1 MVPKEVPKMVSRW
14 VPTFCFFASLCDAEG
29 GFMQAFYL
37 SRNQHGYFRVRFPDP
52 VTGKLGK
59 AKSTHTKNR
68 QQATLIADEW
78 YRNGPPAGRSCE
90 RTFSEVTA
98 GVDLVSLVQRLSPSE
113 AVELSKL
120 LVERFGNS
128 GFVLDEVKTLK
139 PTSDFVR
146 TDESECVESVEVASA
161 ANDDT
166 AEDCEDVVEISEACE
181 NAAPVV
187 TNDCKSVVCESSVDA
202 GSVDL
207 KAVDK
212 NVSCDLVSC
221 PEQKASCGVKLV
233 EYLFKF
239 WDFENSEYIKR
250 RQLRGFEIK
259 QRNCKEKTGIVRRY
273 WATYFDSE
281 RTVQS
286 LTSRELDEFLLSLR
300 RDKGLSADTVN
311 KTMTAGN
318 MAFEFLIKEGL
329 LDKNP
334 LLGVERFRVQ
344 HKKRGIPT
352 ETEMKQLMDLDWD
365 WADPVYKLAFKVSA
379 LFGLRAG
386 EISGLQ
392 VCDVDPVADLLY
404 IRHSWN
410 DTDKLKE
417 TKNGDD
423 RTIPIEHGVALE
435 LLNNAR
441 RNPNYSDTSF
451 VFWSHK
457 IYDQPMWP
465 SSFDDDFY
473 IAMQK
478 IGISEEQRKER
489 NIVFHSLRH
498 YCATQI
504 AQRASLEIAMKI
516 LGHRTEEMTR
526 LYSEHETQ
534 LKLNNAKEVL
544 SQGWNV
550 LIAA

>member
-1 MVPKEVPKMVSRW
+1 
-14 VPTFCFFASLCDAEG
+14 
-29 GFMQAFYL
+29 MQPFYL
-37 SRNQHGYFRVRFPDP
+37 AKNSSGYYKVCFVNTE
-52 VTGKLGK
+52 TGKVTNT
-59 AKSTHTKNR
+59 KSTHTKNKFEANMIASMWVTKGAPEKR
-68 QQATLIADEW
+68 TSPSRAFNLQQADSSSI
-78 YRNGPPAGRSCE
+78 
-90 RTFSEVTA
+90 
-98 GVDLVSLVQRLSPSE
+98 DLNSVAQRLTREE
-113 AVELSKL
+113 ASLLIDLLYKRFDFVSSADCINTIPDNSVNLVPYVQPAKVETAASLSKPVFLIETL
-120 LVERFGNS
+120 L
-128 GFVLDEVKTLK
+128 
-139 PTSDFVR
+139 
-146 TDESECVESVEVASA
+146 
-161 ANDDT
+161 
-166 AEDCEDVVEISEACE
+166 
-181 NAAPVV
+181 
-187 TNDCKSVVCESSVDA
+187 
-202 GSVDL
+202 
-207 KAVDK
+207 
-212 NVSCDLVSC
+212 
-221 PEQKASCGVKLV
+221 
-233 EYLFKF
+233 KF
-239 WDFENSEYIKR
+239 WDFENSEYVKK

-259 QRNCKEKTGIVRRY
+259 QRNCKEKLGIVRRY
-273 WATYFDSE
+273 WATFFDES

-352 ETEMKQLMDLDWD
+352 ETEMKQLMELDLDWTD
-365 WADPVYKLAFKVSA
+365 SVYKLAFKVAA

-392 VCDVDPVADLLY
+392 VCDIDATADLLY

-410 DTDKLKE
+410 DTDKLKD

-441 RNPNYSDTSF
+441 RNPAYSDTSF
-451 VFWSHK
+451 VFWSPK
-457 IYDQPMWP
+457 IIDQPMWP
-465 SSFDDDFY
+465 SSFEDDFY
-473 IAMQK
+473 LAMQK

-534 LKLNNAKEVL
+534 MKLNNAKEVL
-544 SQGWNV
+544 AQGWKI
-550 LIAA
+550 LEAA